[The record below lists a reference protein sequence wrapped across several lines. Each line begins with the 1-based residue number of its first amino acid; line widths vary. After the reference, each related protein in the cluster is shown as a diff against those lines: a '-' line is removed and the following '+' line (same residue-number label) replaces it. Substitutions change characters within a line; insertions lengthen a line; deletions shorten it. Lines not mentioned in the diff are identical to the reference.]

1 LAHYLVVSI
10 ETISCAACCRFFKN
24 LEHIMNTEQ
33 QFLAL
38 STFKRI
44 VVKVGSGVLTRKN
57 SLNID
62 VINSIASQ
70 ICALHDRG
78 MEVILVSSGAM
89 AAGVKKIGLKKRPS
103 ETPKRQAVSAIG
115 QADLIREW
123 EKAIEHCGRKVA
135 QILLTRG
142 DLCDRVRYLN
152 ARNTLNTLL
161 EWKVLPI
168 VNENDTVAV
177 KSLQFGDN
185 DNLGAMITMLLDA
198 DLMINLTD
206 IGGLYNK
213 DPRTHEDAQLL
224 RQVTAMGSDIEAMA
238 GEIAGPLGTGGM
250 GTKIS
255 AAKKLTA
262 AGIPMIIACGLEQ
275 DILIKIMDNTYTGTY
290 FVPNDQKASSRKNW
304 IGLTLQAKGR
314 ITIDKGAQKAV
325 VEKGKSL
332 LPSGITRVEDY
343 FEVGDPVEFIT
354 EDKVVLGMGLVNYN
368 ASDILKIMGCKT
380 SRIKKRLGF
389 RSYDEVI
396 HRDNLMITAYP
407 DDARS

>member
-1 LAHYLVVSI
+1 
-10 ETISCAACCRFFKN
+10 
-24 LEHIMNTEQ
+24 MNTDP

-38 STFKRI
+38 SRCRRI

-62 VINSIASQ
+62 VITSIARQ
-70 ICALHDRG
+70 ISALHDRNI
-78 MEVILVSSGAM
+78 EVILVSSGAM
-89 AAGVKKIGLKKRPS
+89 AAGVKKIGLKERPS
-103 ETPKRQAVSAIG
+103 ETPKRQAISAIG

-123 EKAIEHCGRKVA
+123 EKAMEHCGRKVA

-161 EWKVLPI
+161 EWQVVPI
-168 VNENDTVAV
+168 INENDTVAV

-185 DNLGAMITMLLDA
+185 DNMGAMITMLLDA

-213 DPRTHEDAQLL
+213 DPRTHDDAQLI
-224 RQVTAMGSDIEAMA
+224 RQVTTMGSDIEAMA

-255 AAKKLTA
+255 AARKLTS
-262 AGIPMIIACGLEQ
+262 AGIPMIIACGLEE
-275 DILIKIMDNTYTGTY
+275 DILVKIADNDYTGTY
-290 FVPNDQKASSRKNW
+290 FVPNDHKASSRKNW

-314 ITIDKGAQKAV
+314 ITIDKGAQRAV
-325 VEKGKSL
+325 VAQGKSL

-380 SRIKKRLGF
+380 SQIKARLGF

>member
-1 LAHYLVVSI
+1 
-10 ETISCAACCRFFKN
+10 
-24 LEHIMNTEQ
+24 MNTDRQ
-33 QFLAL
+33 MITL
-38 STFKRI
+38 SKFKRI

-62 VINSIASQ
+62 VINSIARQ
-70 ICALHDRG
+70 ICVLHDRG
-78 MEVILVSSGAM
+78 MQVILVSSGAM

-103 ETPKRQAVSAIG
+103 ETPKRQAISAIG

-123 EKAIEHCGRKVA
+123 EKAVEHCGRKVA

-161 EWKVLPI
+161 EWNVLPI

-185 DNLGAMITMLLDA
+185 DNLGAMITLLLNA

-213 DPRTHEDAQLL
+213 DPRHHDDAQLL

-238 GEIAGPLGTGGM
+238 GKIAGPLGTGGM

-255 AAKKLTA
+255 AAKKLTS
-262 AGIPMIIACGLEQ
+262 AGIPMIIACGLEH
-275 DILIKIMDNTYTGTY
+275 DILIKIMDNNYTGTY
-290 FVPNDQKASSRKNW
+290 FVPNEQKASSRKNW

-314 ITIDKGAQKAV
+314 ITIDRGAQKAV

-332 LPSGITRVEDY
+332 LPSGITRVEDD
-343 FEVGDPVEFIT
+343 FELGDPVEFIT
-354 EDKVVLGMGLVNYN
+354 EDNVVLGMGLVNYN

-380 SRIKKRLGF
+380 SQIKNRLGY